1 MGVLSYFHTSV
12 GWKEILKRT
21 ARESIADDIL
31 SLAAQLAYYF
41 FLALFPAL
49 LFLVAVASFFPLE
62 HLMDTIIGSLS
73 RIAPPAVLSIVE
85 DQIRQIARSG
95 NGGLLTIGM
104 VLTIWSSS
112 AGIVA
117 IANALNTAYDV
128 TEGRPWWKVRLVS
141 IGLTVALTVFV
152 PVSFGLVVL
161 GPALAQRVATWL
173 HLGQAF
179 VITWTILQWP
189 IVFLLIAFA
198 VALIYYFAP
207 DVEQEFAFLT
217 PGSVTATL
225 LWVIFSLGFKVYVSR
240 FADYNATY
248 GALGGVIVLLLWF
261 YASGLALLIGAE
273 LNAEIEHASVF
284 GKDEGQK
291 VARETHSE
299 GHAAAEAFGSTGRV
313 LAQEPLSATSTPHPA
328 SGRRRHTPLRVL
340 AGGLLAAL
348 FSLARERRI
357 RD

>member
-1 MGVLSYFHTSV
+1 MGVLSYFHTTV

-21 ARESIADDIL
+21 VRESIADDIM

-62 HLMDTIIGSLS
+62 HLMDSITGSLG
-73 RIAPPAVLSIVE
+73 RVAPPAVLSIVE

-104 VLTIWSSS
+104 LLTIWSSS
-112 AGIVA
+112 AGLAA
-117 IANALNTAYDV
+117 IANALNAAYDV

-141 IGLTVALTVFV
+141 IGLTVALTLFV
-152 PVSFGLVVL
+152 PVAFALVVI
-161 GPALAQRVATWL
+161 GPTLAQRVATWL

-179 VITWTILQWP
+179 VITWAVLQWP

-225 LWVIFSLGFKVYVSR
+225 LWLIFSLGFKIYVSR

-261 YASGLALLIGAE
+261 YATGLALLIGAE
-273 LNAEIEHASVF
+273 LNAEIEHASAF
-284 GKDEGQK
+284 GKAEGQK
-291 VARETHSE
+291 VARETHGE
-299 GHAAAEAFGSTGRV
+299 GHAAVEALRNTGRV
-313 LAQEPLSATSTPHPA
+313 LAQEPLSATSTQHP
-328 SGRRRHTPLRVL
+328 SGVRRHTPLKVV